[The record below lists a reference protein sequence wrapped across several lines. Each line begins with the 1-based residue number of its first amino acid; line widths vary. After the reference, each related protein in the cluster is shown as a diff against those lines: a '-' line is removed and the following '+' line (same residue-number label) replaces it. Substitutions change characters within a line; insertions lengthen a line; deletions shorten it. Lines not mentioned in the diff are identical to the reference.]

1 MKKSKYFTLIELLV
15 VIAIIAILA
24 GMLLPALNNAREA
37 GRASRCMNNLKQIG
51 HGIIQYADSSDDW
64 LPRSQ
69 AIYYSAKFINGYD
82 PKVLGSPSTYKG
94 TPALFRCDTA
104 QWIWNDIHP
113 NDWRGFYGNY
123 TENQG
128 LFRADRKNIKMTA
141 VKKASMTGMF
151 WEGNKKS
158 QPQTY
163 EGASGSYCVII
174 SKGGSWFL
182 DWRHNNG
189 MNIGYLDGHA
199 VSAKRQE
206 RLPILILS
214 DGNLVEL

>member
-1 MKKSKYFTLIELLV
+1 
-15 VIAIIAILA
+15 
-24 GMLLPALNNAREA
+24 
-37 GRASRCMNNLKQIG
+37 
-51 HGIIQYADSSDDW
+51 
-64 LPRSQ
+64 
-69 AIYYSAKFINGYD
+69 
-82 PKVLGSPSTYKG
+82 
-94 TPALFRCDTA
+94 
-104 QWIWNDIHP
+104 
-113 NDWRGFYGNY
+113 
-123 TENQG
+123 
-128 LFRADRKNIKMTA
+128 
-141 VKKASMTGMF
+141 MF

-163 EGASGSYCVII
+163 EGTSGSYCVII